1 MPDLSDPHIVAQL
14 VPLGAPAFAPGR
26 TARPHEMAAERRW
39 EALVDAGLI
48 GATPPLSPERR
59 AEIDAMERVL
69 GVGRYHGR

>member
-1 MPDLSDPHIVAQL
+1 MPDLSDPHIVAHSCRS
-14 VPLGAPAFAPGR
+14 ARPAFAPGR
-26 TARPHEMAAERRW
+26 PRVHTRWTAERRW

-59 AEIDAMERVL
+59 AEIDAMERAL